1 MLTMLLPLPR
11 PRYDGEAKRTAKV
24 TGTGRYCASGWFLP
38 DPGYDGEPAEEETSQ
53 SPTPRTL
60 VVELVVSS
68 PPIGGVVP
76 RRHKDG
82 GEEGSELPPVRG
94 DTVGVPVPT
103 GAKRY
108 RILMTP
114 AMGREGGPL
123 LAWPVGLD
131 RPPAGKVEEG
141 VREILLAPY
150 WGRLTSGQVA
160 PGAVTAVLVVEFET

>member
-1 MLTMLLPLPR
+1 MITMLLPLPR
-11 PRYDGEAKRTAKV
+11 PKYTGEARRTARV
-24 TGTGRYCASGWFLP
+24 ADTWRRCASGWFLP
-38 DPGYDGEPAEEETSQ
+38 DPGYGETMEPPDERL
-53 SPTPRTL
+53 TPRTL

-76 RRHKDG
+76 RRPKDG

-94 DTVGVPVPT
+94 DAVGVPVPA